1 MALNTTVLSGY
12 TADKQTYYDRRF
24 LEKALYNL
32 HLYELAQR
40 KSLPANSGKT
50 VNFTRYLPLATKTT
64 ALTET
69 TTGGTASGSQSSLK
83 NMTVSATAALYGN
96 VTEISHLD
104 YLVSLDKN
112 MGEKIDVLGMQ
123 AKETLD
129 ELMRAEFAT
138 YCNRV
143 RSDGDTTYTS
153 EGVSTAAGTTTTIVA
168 ASQGGTDDDWNGAT
182 VTVIDRTNNAYA
194 ETRIVSDYTSS
205 SGTITVSAAF
215 STAPGSGCTYRL
227 VKTTGL
233 SASNATDL
241 TTHASLSYVRRE
253 LKKRLALPLPDGG
266 YTLLLD
272 PSMQYDFMIDSTVTG
287 LSQQSQPSMLE
298 KGIVGQW
305 MGLQIRDQSIVWR
318 EAVSAAGTEV
328 TTGAVHLGMAFGS
341 NAIGVVELA
350 DGANKIYVK
359 HPDQLGQ
366 AIPYFH
372 TIGWETGFVAKTLNG
387 CWTVGLAAAVTG

>member
-1 MALNTTVLSGY
+1 MPAVTTAYVKNIIHRGFS
-12 TADKQTYYDRRF
+12 
-24 LEKALYNL
+24 
-32 HLYELAQR
+32 ELADPSPSR
-40 KSLPANSGKT
+40 KEEAE
-50 VNFTRYLPLATKTT
+50 VWAHF
-64 ALTET
+64 
-69 TTGGTASGSQSSLK
+69 
-83 NMTVSATAALYGN
+83 GN
-96 VTEISHLD
+96 RCAYCGDTLHRD
-104 YLVSLDKN
+104 
-112 MGEKIDVLGMQ
+112 
-123 AKETLD
+123 AKEGHIDHL
-129 ELMRAEFAT
+129 
-138 YCNRV
+138 
-143 RSDGDTTYTS
+143 
-153 EGVSTAAGTTTTIVA
+153 VA